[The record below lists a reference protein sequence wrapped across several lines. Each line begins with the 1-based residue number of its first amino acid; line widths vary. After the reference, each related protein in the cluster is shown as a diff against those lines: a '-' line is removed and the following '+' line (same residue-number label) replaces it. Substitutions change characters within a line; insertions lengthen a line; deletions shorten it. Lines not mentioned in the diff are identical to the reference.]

1 MKKVNEQ
8 INIFHLI
15 LFCLI
20 SILIF
25 ASPLLAYVAYA
36 DSGEAS
42 EKLNRTSD
50 TSVVI
55 VNTELNEESQSD
67 ANGDVTI
74 SEGQV
79 QEDASS
85 GNLIQTG
92 DGVFYII
99 VLLTG
104 VLCFLI
110 LYLIYKEK
118 FSEKSFENF
127 KRNKE

>member
-25 ASPLLAYVAYA
+25 ASPLLAYA

-55 VNTELNEESQSD
+55 VNTESNEEFQSD
-67 ANGDVTI
+67 VSGDVTI

-118 FSEKSFENF
+118 FSEKSFENL